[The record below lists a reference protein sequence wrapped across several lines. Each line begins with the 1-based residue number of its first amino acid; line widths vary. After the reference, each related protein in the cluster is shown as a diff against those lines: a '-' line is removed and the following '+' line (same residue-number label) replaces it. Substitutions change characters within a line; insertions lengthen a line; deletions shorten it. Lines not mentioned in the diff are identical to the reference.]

1 MPCQP
6 IPFPSHRTSPL
17 GCTIKPH
24 ASGAP
29 RFQTQRLTWHAI
41 ALQAIVLLVSGCG
54 STAPQPATPNAKQGS
69 ADASATSAAAAPE
82 PPDSSKQNPSANV
95 SASQPNATAN
105 LRVVRLSEEELNEGW
120 ISLFDEQTLFG
131 WEPGSNANWKVENGI
146 ISVDDGEPGLL
157 CTTSEFADY
166 VLKVDFRFAPG
177 TNSGIFLH
185 TPVKPTDPAS
195 DCYELN
201 IAEPAVSEFSTGSF
215 VKRSKAEATAP
226 PDTWHS
232 YEVTMEGGRCT
243 VKLNGAEVLDYTD
256 PQPLLRGRIGLQLN
270 KGRVEFRNIRLRPL
284 GVKPLLNGQ
293 DLAGWKAGPNSAS
306 KFTVR
311 DDGSVHVAGGKGHL
325 ESEQSYGDFVSQLQC
340 QTHVENQNSGFFFRC
355 IPGEELNGYESQI
368 HNGFKDGDR
377 SQPADAGTGAIFRRT
392 TARLVVANDKQW
404 FHKTIVAVGPHISVW
419 VDGFQVTD
427 WTDTRAAD
435 PNPRKGVR
443 TEAGTFMLQGHDP
456 GTDVS
461 FRNIMAVEL
470 PPRRSP

>member
-1 MPCQP
+1 MPCPP
-6 IPFPSHRTSPL
+6 IPFASHLTSTPD
-17 GCTIKPH
+17 CAMKRHT
-24 ASGAP
+24 SGPP
-29 RFQTQRLTWHAI
+29 RFSRQRVTWHAI
-41 ALQAIVLLVSGCG
+41 ALQAIILLVWGCG
-54 STAPQPATPNAKQGS
+54 STATQPATTNAKQGS
-69 ADASATSAAAAPE
+69 AGAAATSAEATPKQ
-82 PPDSSKQNPSANV
+82 PDSSKQTESADTN
-95 SASQPNATAN
+95 ASQPGASAN
-105 LRVVRLSEEELNEGW
+105 LRVVRLSDAELNDGW
-120 ISLFDEQTLFG
+120 ILLFDEQTLFG
-131 WEPGSNANWKVENGI
+131 WEPGSKANWKVENGI

-215 VKRSKAEATAP
+215 VKRSKAEATAA

-243 VKLNGAEVLDYTD
+243 VKLNGTEVLNYTD
-256 PQPLLRGRIGLQLN
+256 AQPLLRGRIGLQLN

-284 GVKPLLNGQ
+284 GVKPLLNGK
-293 DLAGWKAGPNSAS
+293 DLAGWKEGPNSAS

-311 DDGSVHVAGGKGHL
+311 DDGSVHVSGGRGYL
-325 ESEQSYGDFVSQLQC
+325 ESEQSYGDFVGQLQC

-368 HNGFKDGDR
+368 QNGYQHGDR

-392 TARLVVANDKQW
+392 TARLVVADDKKW
-404 FHKTIVAVGPHISVW
+404 FHKTLVAVGPHISVW

-443 TEAGTFMLQGHDP
+443 TDAGTFMLQGHDP

-461 FRNIMAVEL
+461 FRNIVAVEL
-470 PPRRSP
+470 PPRRSQ

>member
-1 MPCQP
+1 MQLPVS
-6 IPFPSHRTSPL
+6 FRFAGSGPL
-17 GCTIKPH
+17 GHWIRAAVFRALVVTACLAGD
-24 ASGAP
+24 ASLRAQAP
-29 RFQTQRLTWHAI
+29 APISLFSGTDTSQFMA
-41 ALQAIVLLVSGCG
+41 VSGGGPVPWNLVG
-54 STAPQPATPNAKQGS
+54 SDILEVLPGTGNIQSISNYNDFILHAEFRIPS
-69 ADASATSAAAAPE
+69 
-82 PPDSSKQNPSANV
+82 PPDS
-95 SASQPNATAN
+95 
-105 LRVVRLSEEELNEGW
+105 G
-120 ISLFDEQTLFG
+120 
-131 WEPGSNANWKVENGI
+131 NG
-146 ISVDDGEPGLL
+146 
-157 CTTSEFADY
+157 
-166 VLKVDFRFAPG
+166 
-177 TNSGIFLH
+177 NSGIFLH
-185 TPVKPTDPAS
+185 SPLKPTDPAS

-201 IAEPAVSEFSTGSF
+201 IAEPAVSEFSTGSL
-215 VKRSKAEATAP
+215 VKRSKAAATAA

-270 KGRVEFRNIRLRPL
+270 QGRVEFRNIRLRPL
-284 GVKPLLNGQ
+284 GVKPLLNGK
-293 DLAGWKAGPNSAS
+293 DLAGWKEGPNSAS

-311 DDGSVHVAGGKGHL
+311 DDGSVHVSGGKGHL
-325 ESEQSYGDFVSQLQC
+325 ESEQAYGDFVGQLQC

-368 HNGFKDGDR
+368 QNGFKDGDR

-392 TARLVVANDKQW
+392 TARMVVADDKQW
-404 FHKTIVAVGPHISVW
+404 FHKTIVAVGPHLSVW

-461 FRNIMAVEL
+461 FRNIVAVEL
-470 PPRRSP
+470 PPRRAP